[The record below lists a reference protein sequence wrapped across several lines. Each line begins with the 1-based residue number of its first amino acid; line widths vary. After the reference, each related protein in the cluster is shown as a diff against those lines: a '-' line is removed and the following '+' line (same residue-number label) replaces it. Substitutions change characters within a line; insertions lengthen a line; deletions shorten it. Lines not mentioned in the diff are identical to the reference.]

1 MYARSTIFRSDPS
14 RVEAGIEFIRDQVAP
29 ALDQIDGCIG
39 QSLMVDRAAGR
50 TIATSAW
57 TDEAALLASEPRVAS
72 LRARGTQ
79 VLGVTPTVQ
88 MWEIAIV
95 HRVAQQRPG
104 VVVRATWT
112 RIDPSLE
119 ERSIEN
125 FRSVLLPAMEQLP
138 GFCSCSLFV
147 DREAGRAVS
156 AVTYDSRASLN
167 ESRTAAASLR
177 RTAVEENDVEVLEVA
192 EFDLVLAHLRVPE
205 LV

>member
-1 MYARSTIFRSDPS
+1 
-14 RVEAGIEFIRDQVAP
+14 
-29 ALDQIDGCIG
+29 
-39 QSLMVDRAAGR
+39 
-50 TIATSAW
+50 
-57 TDEAALLASEPRVAS
+57 
-72 LRARGTQ
+72 
-79 VLGVTPTVQ
+79 
-88 MWEIAIV
+88 
-95 HRVAQQRPG
+95 
-104 VVVRATWT
+104 
-112 RIDPSLE
+112 
-119 ERSIEN
+119 
-125 FRSVLLPAMEQLP
+125 MEQLT